1 VINHGVL
8 ADEQQHRNHDA
19 EHCGKFENE
28 PPHFLNCISIIGRRA
43 VGAIPGSFA
52 ITFLFQPHRMPFQQL
67 TRSSNPRQKP
77 DPPMNQLTTA
87 AKRQVASICSM
98 PVRLAI
104 WVKTQSGGVSV

>member
-1 VINHGVL
+1 
-8 ADEQQHRNHDA
+8 
-19 EHCGKFENE
+19 
-28 PPHFLNCISIIGRRA
+28 
-43 VGAIPGSFA
+43 
-52 ITFLFQPHRMPFQQL
+52 MPFQQL